1 MIFKDVKQGD
11 AIYLF
16 DRNNISVQ
24 TGKVTAVTGSH
35 AGKYNNTFEMVVD
48 ITINVDE
55 NTQTYTF
62 KDSNEVSYNGQIM
75 ITPNR
80 DSIIR
85 EVKQLKSQAEDVIK
99 NIDKSKQTIE
109 KCSTLIAEFDPIYKE
124 RKENDERYSKLET
137 EIASIK
143 EMISNLANKN
153 V

>member
-1 MIFKDVKQGD
+1 MIFKDIKQGD

-24 TGKVTAVTGSH
+24 TGKVTAVSGSH

-48 ITINVDE
+48 VTINVNE
-55 NTQTYTF
+55 NIQTYTF

-75 ITPNR
+75 ITPNK
-80 DSIIR
+80 DNIIR

-109 KCSTLIAEFDPIYKE
+109 KCTSLISEFDPVYKE
-124 RKENDERYSKLET
+124 RRENDARYSKLES

-143 EMISNLANKN
+143 EMITNLANKN

>member
-1 MIFKDVKQGD
+1 MIFKDIKQGD

-16 DRNNISVQ
+16 DRNDISVQ
-24 TGKVTAVTGSH
+24 TGKVTAVSGSH

-48 ITINVDE
+48 VTINVNE

-80 DSIIR
+80 DNIIR

-109 KCSTLIAEFDPIYKE
+109 KCTSLISEFDPVYKE
-124 RKENDERYSKLET
+124 RRENDARYSKLES

-143 EMISNLANKN
+143 EMITNLANKN

>member
-1 MIFKDVKQGD
+1 MIFKDIKQGD
-11 AIYLF
+11 TIYLF

-24 TGKVTAVTGSH
+24 TGKVTAVSGSH

-48 ITINVDE
+48 VTVNVNE

-80 DSIIR
+80 DNVIR
-85 EVKQLKSQAEDVIK
+85 EVKQLKSQAEDVVK

-109 KCSTLIAEFDPIYKE
+109 KCSSLISEFDPVYKE
-124 RKENDERYSKLET
+124 RRENDARYSKLES

-143 EMISNLANKN
+143 EMITNLANKN

>member
-35 AGKYNNTFEMVVD
+35 AGKYNNVFEMVVD
-48 ITINVDE
+48 ITVNTDG

-75 ITPNR
+75 LTPNKENVV
-80 DSIIR
+80 R
-85 EVKQLKSQAEDVIK
+85 EVKQLKSQAEDVL
-99 NIDKSKQTIE
+99 NNVEKSKETIS

-124 RKENDERYSKLET
+124 RKENDERYSKLES

-143 EMISNLANKN
+143 ELITNLANKN